1 MTLDQFIG
9 GLNRWGAALAQW
21 PEGER
26 AAAMTLL
33 EASAEARDAMAEAV
47 RVEAFVQAH
56 DPACA
61 LEPDALVRVMNSV
74 MARLPAA
81 TPSRRSWWTALA
93 ERLGLGGAGRE
104 WAPRFAMSTAVA
116 VVLGLLV
123 GDRLPYNDSPNLSP
137 MEALAMST
145 AYNPLDLR

>member
-21 PEGER
+21 PEHER
-26 AAAMTLL
+26 AEAMTLL

-47 RVEAFVQAH
+47 RVEAFVRAH
-56 DPACA
+56 DPGRAVDR
-61 LEPDALVRVMNSV
+61 DAVVRMVNSV
-74 MARLPAA
+74 MAHLPAA
-81 TPSRRSWWTALA
+81 PPPRSWWAALQDWS
-93 ERLGLGGAGRE
+93 GLGGSGRE
-104 WAPRFAMSTAVA
+104 WAPRFAISMAVA
-116 VVLGLLV
+116 MVLGLLV
-123 GDRLPYNDSPNLSP
+123 GDRLPYNDSQNLSP